1 MEDKVLL
8 NVRNAQQ
15 WYGIKRSIAEIAKK
29 QDKKWVKAVD
39 DVSFTLKRGEV
50 LGVIGESGC
59 GKSTLGRMLA
69 MLEKPYG
76 GHLELDGQDYNRIC
90 RKDVLAFRR
99 KVQIVFQNPFE
110 TFDPRHVIEDIL
122 MQPLEIHSIGSS
134 VDERRRI
141 ICDGLEKLG
150 ITPAEDYLSR
160 WPHELSGGQLQRIS
174 VLRSMLLNPL
184 LIIADEPVS
193 MLDVS
198 VRADLLNTLMNL
210 VHEYNMAMVF
220 ISHDIAVTNYVA
232 DRVAVM
238 YLGRIVEMGTAEQII
253 KNPQHPYTKVL
264 ISNFPSLDFDKQ
276 TKPISIHGEPPTPIN
291 PGPGCYFAPRCYMA
305 TERCFRDYPSAVE
318 GESGHTVCCHCA
330 ANV

>member
-15 WYGIKRSIAEIAKK
+15 WYGIKRSIAQIAKK

-39 DVSFTLKRGEV
+39 DVSFTLKCGEV

-76 GHLELDGQDYNRIC
+76 GYLELDGQDYTRIC
-90 RKDVLAFRR
+90 RKDVLTFRR

-174 VLRSMLLNPL
+174 V
-184 LIIADEPVS
+184 PVS
-193 MLDVS
+193 YTHL
-198 VRADLLNTLMNL
+198 RAHETL
-210 VHEYNMAMVF
+210 
-220 ISHDIAVTNYVA
+220 
-232 DRVAVM
+232 
-238 YLGRIVEMGTAEQII
+238 
-253 KNPQHPYTKVL
+253 
-264 ISNFPSLDFDKQ
+264 
-276 TKPISIHGEPPTPIN
+276 
-291 PGPGCYFAPRCYMA
+291 
-305 TERCFRDYPSAVE
+305 
-318 GESGHTVCCHCA
+318 
-330 ANV
+330 

>member
-15 WYGIKRSIAEIAKK
+15 WYGIKRSIAQIAKK

-76 GHLELDGQDYNRIC
+76 GYLELDGQDYTRIC
-90 RKDVLAFRR
+90 RKDVLTFRR

-122 MQPLEIHSIGSS
+122 MQPLEIHSIGSR
-134 VDERRRI
+134 VDV
-141 ICDGLEKLG
+141 
-150 ITPAEDYLSR
+150 R
-160 WPHELSGGQLQRIS
+160 WLPGGMRQRVMIAIA
-174 VLRSMLLNPL
+174 VACNPK

-238 YLGRIVEMGTAEQII
+238 YLGRIVEMGTADQII

-305 TERCFRDYPSAVE
+305 TERCFREYPSAVE

>member
-15 WYGIKRSIAEIAKK
+15 WYGIKRSIAQIAKK

-39 DVSFTLKRGEV
+39 DVSFTLKCGEV

-76 GHLELDGQDYNRIC
+76 GYLELDGQDYTRIC
-90 RKDVLAFRR
+90 RKDVLTFRR
-99 KVQIVFQNPFE
+99 KVQIAFQNPFE

-220 ISHDIAVTNYVA
+220 VSHDIAVTNYIA

-253 KNPQHPYTKVL
+253 KTPQHPYTKVL

>member
-90 RKDVLAFRR
+90 KKDVLAFRR

-232 DRVAVM
+232 DRIAAM

-253 KNPQHPYTKVL
+253 KNPQHP
-264 ISNFPSLDFDKQ
+264 
-276 TKPISIHGEPPTPIN
+276 
-291 PGPGCYFAPRCYMA
+291 
-305 TERCFRDYPSAVE
+305 
-318 GESGHTVCCHCA
+318 
-330 ANV
+330 